1 MVDWSHS
8 STGAAALALDSA
20 AVAPGGAASDAQ
32 VSAGVAPGSAALAP
46 VSAAP
51 APGSAADA
59 QGSAALAPESE
70 TGIVREKFREIL
82 RKRLLVVDE
91 HPTLTRMF
99 QFSVPHRRLPP
110 HVAVAD
116 WP

>member
-20 AVAPGGAASDAQ
+20 AVAPGAASDAQ

-59 QGSAALAPESE
+59 QGSAALALESE
-70 TGIVREKFREIL
+70 TGIVREKISEIL
-82 RKRLLVVDE
+82 RNRFLVVGE